1 MKLKR
6 TMLTL
11 VTLGVTLFL
20 TPSIVTAATLDGVS
34 VIINKEPI
42 TLFDVFKYSQRFQ
55 ISKKEALDILVRQ
68 KLEDS
73 EIKKQGISVDGFEID
88 QHIDKLAIN
97 NQMSTYD
104 FLNMLRSKNID
115 TLEYK
120 EEIKKKLQRDKLY
133 QKIVR
138 DKMKQLSDGELLA
151 YYNENQ
157 NEFSQAASFDVSI
170 YSSANQQ
177 SLTAIQNNPMS
188 AMSDVELKDTTFEAT
203 KMDQN
208 LAGLLNK
215 TPVGKFSSVVKT
227 DQGYVMFF
235 VKNKHDVK
243 AISFDNAKNY
253 IYGKLADGKEKQSID
268 DYFEK
273 LKSSA
278 NIQVVRAP

>member
-170 YSSANQQ
+170 YTSANQQ
-177 SLTAIQNNPMS
+177 SLTTIQNNPMS

>member
-1 MKLKR
+1 MKLRRK
-6 TMLTL
+6 MLTL
-11 VTLGVTLFL
+11 VTLGIALLV

-73 EIKKQGISVDGFEID
+73 EIKKQGISVDGFEVD
-88 QHIDKLAIN
+88 QHIEKLAIN

-170 YSSANQQ
+170 YTSANQQ
-177 SLTAIQNNPMS
+177 SLTTIQNNPMS
-188 AMSDVELKDTTFEAT
+188 AMSDVELKDTTFEAS

-253 IYGKLADGKEKQSID
+253 IYAKLADGKEKQSID

>member
-73 EIKKQGISVDGFEID
+73 EIKKQGISVDGFEVD

-177 SLTAIQNNPMS
+177 SLTTIQNNPMS

>member
-177 SLTAIQNNPMS
+177 SLTTIQNNPMS

-235 VKNKHDVK
+235 VKDKHDVK

>member
-1 MKLKR
+1 
-6 TMLTL
+6 MLTL
-11 VTLGVTLFL
+11 VTLGIALLV

-73 EIKKQGISVDGFEID
+73 EIKKQGISVDGFEVD
-88 QHIDKLAIN
+88 QHIEKLAIN

-170 YSSANQQ
+170 YTSANQQ
-177 SLTAIQNNPMS
+177 SLTTIQNNPMS
-188 AMSDVELKDTTFEAT
+188 AMSDVELKDTTFEAS

-253 IYGKLADGKEKQSID
+253 IYAKLADGKEKQSID